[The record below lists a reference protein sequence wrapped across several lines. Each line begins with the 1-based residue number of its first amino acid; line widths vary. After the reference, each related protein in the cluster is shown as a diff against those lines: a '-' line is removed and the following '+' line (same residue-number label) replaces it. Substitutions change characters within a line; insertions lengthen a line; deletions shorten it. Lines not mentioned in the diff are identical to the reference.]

1 MLQWFRKQ
9 EMDPKAGK
17 NSGDLHIALT
27 RKVVDFLASQI
38 SSPKKASSI
47 LAQVARFKEL
57 PPNYQ
62 EKELPSLYLKLEH
75 YLIDEDQPPKYT
87 LPQLRKMIKYRYE
100 PLMELQHF
108 NLIFEAD
115 AIQELRL
122 SQLLF
127 QHIFIN
133 ASTILG
139 ENDEDAFNHMTEWVY
154 RVPAVAEMDAPFNL
168 NKGLFP
174 DEAGDW
180 LPVLTRFSHRL
191 FSHLAQLTNET
202 EATLLY
208 EQSFKE
214 LQEIY
219 RTLDTFAAVVQ
230 MLPDKLL
237 DANKIG
243 LLTGDQVRT
252 VFLNKVENLKKV
264 NEQLTGKNDQLEQA
278 QQDLQG
284 AQDTALESVK
294 LFHSVLDTIGE
305 GIVTAGSDGNIIMVN
320 QLITNMFGYG
330 EDELIGSPIEKLM
343 PEKYR
348 EQHRAGMER
357 YLNTRESRA
366 LGQKLLME
374 GMKKDRSVFPLEIR
388 INEAMIGDKHF
399 FTASMR
405 DISKGVKQ
413 ESAHKK
419 TADELRVSEQ
429 RYKNL
434 LEMMDDII
442 FTLSLD
448 GNFTTI
454 NDAFE
459 KATGW
464 TAQEWATRP
473 FTQLIHPDFSMDAL
487 KVFQQVLQ
495 GEASAKVELGLRTKN
510 DEIMYGRFSLMPQV
524 KNGKMVGALGI
535 ARDIT
540 LQKLAETSLQNHEGQ
555 LDKLKSSAQEE
566 AVRYRKLLE
575 TSPVGVLVHVDGKI
589 VQINDKAVR
598 MLAGQNREQFNG
610 KPFLGFV
617 HADFRATQKERVL
630 RMLRNGENAGPFEEV
645 MLTVSGADLPVEVSS
660 SVIQFDGKR
669 AIQMAFR
676 NQQDGA
682 PVDEVQQLLNH
693 QFNEL
698 VDSSLHAIF
707 VLDNQGKISRINR
720 IASELTGIGATEVTG
735 VRFSQL
741 TPKAAMKETEEQ
753 LGLLISGQLST
764 FSTRLLRSDSSE
776 FPIEVYSRQITSLN
790 GPTNLLIAR
799 DVSKE
804 QAYSDLNGELSELQ
818 KDKSEYVD
826 ELERLRAQ
834 LEHALK
840 EQRNTDARITDLIA
854 ETQIAEQA
862 IEETT
867 GLLEEAN
874 NDLEEVTGEN
884 KSLKTEVEQLR
895 EQVIE
900 VQTLRRDVTDLNTQL
915 KSAVEKNQDLDSAYH
930 TNEQLRLELAGLK
943 DEIAGLRLVEQSN
956 EDLREQLADAR
967 EASQDRNAIAR
978 ENEAMQNSL
987 DTLKQTASDLREQLA
1002 TAREVGED
1010 RNEIARDKQAL
1021 EQNLESINQ
1030 ENETLKEDRRDLAR
1044 ANQEL
1049 RQELEEARELGSD
1062 RNAISRENDRLKR
1075 ELEAAREAARDRDS
1089 LSKAHQEMKRNLNS
1103 ARAEAE
1109 FSQKRRQELQTELA
1123 KLKAELRATQE
1134 EVTAR
1139 VAQINSTKT
1148 NSSIEVMAAQKE
1160 LEEAEDRLQIA
1171 EEKLIRFNSLYE
1183 KAQEALET
1191 IMPLVPICSSCKNIR
1206 DDQAFWQSL
1215 ETFVQDREKS
1225 AMLKGICPDCSSRE
1239 HVDVS
1244 HKSNG
1249 SI

>member
-9 EMDPKAGK
+9 EMDPKAAQ
-17 NSGDLHIALT
+17 NNGDLHIALT

-75 YLIDEDQPPKYT
+75 YLIEEDQPSKFT

-108 NLIFEAD
+108 NLIFESD
-115 AIQELRL
+115 GLQELRL

-154 RVPAVAEMDAPFNL
+154 RVPAVGEMDAPFNL
-168 NKGLFP
+168 NRAQFP
-174 DEAGDW
+174 EETGDW
-180 LPVLTRFSHRL
+180 LPVLSRFSHRL
-191 FSHLAQLTNET
+191 FAHLAGLTNEH
-202 EATLLY
+202 EATSLY

-219 RTLDTFAAVVQ
+219 RTLGTFAAVVQ

-264 NEQLTGKNDQLEQA
+264 NEQISGQNAQLEEA
-278 QQDLQG
+278 QQELQE

-305 GIVTAGSDGNIIMVN
+305 GIVTAGADGNIVMVN

-348 EQHRAGMER
+348 QQHRAGMER

-374 GMKKDRSVFPLEIR
+374 GQKKDRSVFPLEIR
-388 INEAMIGDKHF
+388 INEAIIGEKHF

-448 GNFTTI
+448 GTFTTI
-454 NDAFE
+454 NEAFA

-464 TAQEWATRP
+464 TSEEWTNRP

-495 GEASAKVELGLRTKN
+495 GEASAKVELGLRTKD
-510 DEIMYGRFSLMPQV
+510 DEVMYGRFSLMPQV

-566 AVRYRKLLE
+566 SIRYRKLLE
-575 TSPVGVLVHVDGKI
+575 TSPVGVLVHVDGK
-589 VQINDKAVR
+589 VAEINARAIR
-598 MLAGQNREQFNG
+598 MLGGQNSEQFDG
-610 KPFLGFV
+610 KPFLSFV

-630 RMLRNGENAGPFEEV
+630 RMLKNGENTGPFEEV
-645 MLTVSGADLPVEVSS
+645 MLTVNGSDLPVEVSS
-660 SVIQFDGKR
+660 SVIQYNGKR

-707 VLDNQGKISRINR
+707 VLDGNGKISRINR
-720 IASELTGIGATEVTG
+720 HASDLTGIGATEVSG

-741 TPKAAMKETEEQ
+741 TPKAVMKETEEQ
-753 LGLLISGQLST
+753 LAQLISGELRT

-799 DVSKE
+799 DISSE
-804 QAYSDLNGELSELQ
+804 QAYSELNGELTELQ
-818 KDKSEYVD
+818 KNKSEYVD

-884 KSLKTEVEQLR
+884 RALKGELEQLR
-895 EQVIE
+895 EQSVE
-900 VQTLRRDVTDLNTQL
+900 LQSLRREANDLNNQL
-915 KSAVEKNQDLDSAYH
+915 ISATEKNKDLESVYH
-930 TNEQLRLELAGLK
+930 QNEQLRLELAGLK
-943 DEIAGLRLVEQSN
+943 DELAGLRVVEQTN
-956 EDLREQLADAR
+956 EDLREQLSEAR
-967 EASQDRNAIAR
+967 EIGQDRNAIAR
-978 ENEAMQNSL
+978 ENDSL
-987 DTLKQTASDLREQLA
+987 QSSLETSQQTISDLREQLN

-1010 RNEIARDKQAL
+1010 RNEVARQKESL
-1021 EQNLESINQ
+1021 ERNLQTVNQ

-1049 RQELEEARELGSD
+1049 RQELEEAKEVGSD
-1062 RNAISRENDRLKR
+1062 RNAIARENDRLKR

-1123 KLKAELRATQE
+1123 KLKAELRSTQE

-1171 EEKLIRFNSLYE
+1171 EEKLIRFHSLYE
-1183 KAQEALET
+1183 KAQEALDA

-1215 ETFVQDREKS
+1215 ETFVQDEERS
-1225 AMLKGICPDCSSRE
+1225 AMLKGVCPDCSSRA
-1239 HVDVS
+1239 HVDVT